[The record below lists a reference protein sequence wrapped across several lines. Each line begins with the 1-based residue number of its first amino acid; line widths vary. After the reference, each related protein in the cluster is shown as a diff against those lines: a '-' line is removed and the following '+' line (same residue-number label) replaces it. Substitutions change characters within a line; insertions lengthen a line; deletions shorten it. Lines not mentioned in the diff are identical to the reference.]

1 MMNVD
6 ISLENSQLAD
16 CLTGA
21 YAKLRKIFG
30 DVRLTGRSSSQRL
43 FLITFISLH
52 TNISECLKL
61 FKIGMHGQSQLVL
74 RTILESYADL
84 KNLIN
89 IDGYPERLML
99 TNVNQQLKFY
109 SSVAMLKKEVSEE
122 LIDEFDWM
130 LGMATDYSARKVN
143 PLTVQEK
150 FKIANLC
157 HYYATAYRL
166 YSSFSHND
174 LAGTLFGCHDID
186 HPVLNIH
193 HHREQDSNM
202 NFALLGIVFEVLEN
216 STRAMVEHISVYDE
230 AMYLSFCDDCHA
242 IEEQVKIISEGITI
256 SSAKA

>member
-1 MMNVD
+1 MINVD
-6 ISLENSQLAD
+6 VSLENSQLAD

-30 DVRLTGRSSSQRL
+30 DVRLTDRSNSQRL

-61 FKIGMHGQSQLVL
+61 FKIGMYGQSQLVL
-74 RTILESYADL
+74 RTMLESYADL
-84 KNLIN
+84 KNLISV
-89 IDGYPERLML
+89 DGYAERLML
-99 TNVNQQLKFY
+99 TNVNQQLKVY
-109 SSVAMLKKEVSEE
+109 SSVVLLKSEVSEE

-130 LGMATDYSARKVN
+130 VRMASDYSARKVK

-150 FKIANLC
+150 FKTAGLC
-157 HYYATAYRL
+157 NYYATAYRH
-166 YSSFSHND
+166 YSSLSHND
-174 LAGTLFGCHDID
+174 FAGTLFGCHDID

-230 AMYLSFCDDCHA
+230 TMYLSFCDDCRV
-242 IEEQVKIISEGITI
+242 IVEQVKAISEGITI